1 MAGTPAET
9 QQRRAEEAARCRRI
23 RTSLQESFRVDDD
36 GDDDPAERAL
46 DPQLVEAFENLSDHV
61 ITREEYAAFLTDME
75 KKGHKRDDVAWDF
88 TRWLAEDQQKLIQE
102 KDAEIEE
109 LNGFVQ
115 VMDSDLTD
123 ARKELEE
130 QRNIVRAV
138 IAGSQQTS
146 PEPTG
151 KASSK
156 KFPDPTVWKSGT
168 PSEWKQWKMSLHAKL
183 RNNADWYADED
194 ARKDYFMKVV
204 ADESWEIAEPYFQD
218 NTATVDTILE
228 ALDYRWADPMEKQTA
243 RSNYQSYLQLN
254 KPFAEFIAK
263 FQTLARTA
271 EIPEAIQID
280 DLRAKV
286 NFDLQSQ
293 AASYEPK
300 GLRDFI
306 TYLQRTARNLEQVK
320 QQRQR
325 VTARRGRGGGNANGS
340 SSQRPALNLTQP
352 APPAKPQSTQ
362 QRPSTNTQ
370 NSSRNECLNCGKK
383 GHFYRE
389 CPEPAQPGRDDRV
402 TAMHKRLEAKKAA
415 EENRV
420 YELADNTETTQD
432 DEDFNLM
439 PENE

>member
-1 MAGTPAET
+1 M
-9 QQRRAEEAARCRRI
+9 
-23 RTSLQESFRVDDD
+23 DDD

-88 TRWLAEDQQKLIQE
+88 ARWLAEDQQKLIQE
-102 KDAEIEE
+102 KDTEIEE

-115 VMDSDLTD
+115 VMDSDLAD

-204 ADESWEIAEPYFQD
+204 ADESWEITEPYFQD
-218 NTATVDTILE
+218 NTATVDMILE
-228 ALDYRWADPMEKQTA
+228 ALDYRWADPMEK
-243 RSNYQSYLQLN
+243 
-254 KPFAEFIAK
+254 
-263 FQTLARTA
+263 
-271 EIPEAIQID
+271 
-280 DLRAKV
+280 
-286 NFDLQSQ
+286 
-293 AASYEPK
+293 
-300 GLRDFI
+300 
-306 TYLQRTARNLEQVK
+306 
-320 QQRQR
+320 
-325 VTARRGRGGGNANGS
+325 
-340 SSQRPALNLTQP
+340 
-352 APPAKPQSTQ
+352 
-362 QRPSTNTQ
+362 
-370 NSSRNECLNCGKK
+370 
-383 GHFYRE
+383 
-389 CPEPAQPGRDDRV
+389 
-402 TAMHKRLEAKKAA
+402 
-415 EENRV
+415 
-420 YELADNTETTQD
+420 
-432 DEDFNLM
+432 
-439 PENE
+439 

>member
-9 QQRRAEEAARCRRI
+9 QQRRAEEAARRRRI

-61 ITREEYAAFLTDME
+61 ITREEYAAFLTQME

-88 TRWLAEDQQKLIQE
+88 ARWLAEDQQKLIQE

-115 VMDSDLTD
+115 VMDGDLAD

-138 IAGSQQTS
+138 ITGSQQTS

-168 PSEWKQWKMSLHAKL
+168 PSEWKQWKMSLDAKL
-183 RNNADWYADED
+183 RNNADWYVNEE
-194 ARKDYFMKVV
+194 ARKDYVMKVI
-204 ADESWEIAEPYFQD
+204 ADKSWEIAEPYFRD
-218 NTATVDTILE
+218 NTATVSTILK
-228 ALDYRWADPMEKQTA
+228 ALDRRWADPLEQDTA
-243 RSNYQSYLQLN
+243 RDNYQSYLQLN
-254 KPFAEFIAK
+254 KPFIEFITE

-271 EIPEAIQID
+271 EISEAIQIH
-280 DLRAKV
+280 DLRKKV
-286 NFDLQSQ
+286 NLDLQSH
-293 AASYEPK
+293 AASYRPK
-300 GLRDFI
+300 DLEDFI
-306 TYLQRTARNLEQVK
+306 DYLQHTARNLEQVK
-320 QQRQR
+320 EIRQR
-325 VTARRGRGGGNANGS
+325 ATARRGRGGGNANGS
-340 SSQRPALNLTQP
+340 RNQRSDPSPNQSI
-352 APPAKPQSTQ
+352 PPAKPQSQ
-362 QRPSTNTQ
+362 QRPPASAQ
-370 NSSRNECLNCGKK
+370 DNSWKECLNCGKK
-383 GHFYRE
+383 GHLYRD
-389 CPEPAQPGRDDRV
+389 CPEPNQPGRDDRV
-402 TAMHKRLEAKKAA
+402 AAMRKRLEAKKAA
-415 EENRV
+415 EGNRV

-432 DEDFNLM
+432 DEDFSPM

>member
-9 QQRRAEEAARCRRI
+9 QQRRAEEAARNRRI
-23 RTSLQESFRVDDD
+23 RTSLQESFRANDEDN
-36 GDDDPAERAL
+36 AERAL

-61 ITREEYAAFLTDME
+61 ITREEYATFLTDME

-88 TRWLAEDQQKLIQE
+88 ARWLAEDQQKLIQE

-115 VMDSDLTD
+115 VMDSDLAN

-130 QRNIVRAV
+130 QRSIVRAV
-138 IAGSQQTS
+138 IAGSRQTS
-146 PEPTG
+146 PEPTS

-218 NTATVDTILE
+218 DTATIDTILE

-243 RSNYQSYLQLN
+243 RSKYQSYLQLN

-306 TYLQRTARNLEQVK
+306 AYLQRTARNLEQVK

-325 VTARRGRGGGNANGS
+325 VTARRGRGGGNANGN
-340 SSQRPALNLTQP
+340 SSQRPVPN
-352 APPAKPQSTQ
+352 PPAKPQFPP
-362 QRPSTNTQ
+362 QRPLTNTQ
-370 NSSRNECLNCGKK
+370 NNSRNECLNCGKK

-389 CPEPAQPGRDDRV
+389 CPEPAQPGREERV
-402 TAMHKRLEAKKAA
+402 AAMHERLEAKKAA
-415 EENRV
+415 EDNRV
-420 YELADNTETTQD
+420 YELADNIETTQD
-432 DEDFNLM
+432 DKDFSPM

>member
-9 QQRRAEEAARCRRI
+9 QQRRAEEAARSHRI
-23 RTSLQESFRVDDD
+23 RASLRESFRADDNGDD
-36 GDDDPAERAL
+36 GRAKRPL
-46 DPQLVEAFENLSDHV
+46 DPQLAEAFKKLWEHEVNQ
-61 ITREEYAAFLTDME
+61 EEYESFIKDME
-75 KKGHKRDDVAWDF
+75 QKGHKCEDVNWEF
-88 TRWLAEDQQKLIQE
+88 IGWIVQIQQQVIQE
-102 KDAEIEE
+102 KDAEIED
-109 LNGFVQ
+109 LNGVVQ
-115 VMDSDLTD
+115 VMDSDLAD

-138 IAGSQQTS
+138 IAGSRQTT
-146 PEPTG
+146 PAPGQAGKPT
-151 KASSK
+151 SK
-156 KFPDPTVWKSGT
+156 KFPDPSVWKSGT

-183 RNNADWYADED
+183 RNNADWYANED
-194 ARKDYFMKVV
+194 ARKDYIMKVI

-218 NTATVDTILE
+218 DTATVDTILE

-243 RSNYQSYLQLN
+243 RSNYQSYLQLS

-286 NFDLQSQ
+286 NFDLQNQ

-300 GLRDFI
+300 DLRDFI
-306 TYLQRTARNLEQVK
+306 SYLQRTARHLEQVK

-325 VTARRGRGGGNANGS
+325 VTARRARGGNANASS
-340 SSQRPALNLTQP
+340 SSQRPTATPDQP
-352 APPAKPQSTQ
+352 QPPQ
-362 QRPSTNTQ
+362 QRPS
-370 NSSRNECLNCGKK
+370 RNAQSNPGKECLNCGKK
-383 GHFYRE
+383 GHFFRE
-389 CPEPAQPGRDDRV
+389 CPDPVQPGRDDRV
-402 TAMHKRLEAKKAA
+402 AAMRKRYEAKKAA

-432 DEDFNLM
+432 DEDFNPT

>member
-9 QQRRAEEAARCRRI
+9 QQRRAEEAARRRRI
-23 RTSLQESFRVDDD
+23 RTSLQESFRADDD
-36 GDDDPAERAL
+36 GDDDHAERAL
-46 DPQLVEAFENLSDHV
+46 DPQLVEAFETLSDHA

-88 TRWLAEDQQKLIQE
+88 ARWLAEDQQNLIQE

-109 LNGFVQ
+109 LNGFIQ
-115 VMDSDLTD
+115 VMDSDLAD

-130 QRNIVRAV
+130 QRNIVRTV
-138 IAGSQQTS
+138 IAGSRQTTPA

-151 KASSK
+151 KATSK

-183 RNNADWYADED
+183 RNNADWYANED
-194 ARKDYFMKVV
+194 ARKDYIMKVIT
-204 ADESWEIAEPYFQD
+204 DESWEIAEPYFQD
-218 NTATVDTILE
+218 DAATVDTILE

-243 RSNYQSYLQLN
+243 RSSYQSYLQLN
-254 KPFAEFIAK
+254 KSFAEFIAK

-280 DLRAKV
+280 DLRAKI

-306 TYLQRTARNLEQVK
+306 AYLQRTARNLEQVK
-320 QQRQR
+320 QQ
-325 VTARRGRGGGNANGS
+325 
-340 SSQRPALNLTQP
+340 
-352 APPAKPQSTQ
+352 
-362 QRPSTNTQ
+362 
-370 NSSRNECLNCGKK
+370 
-383 GHFYRE
+383 
-389 CPEPAQPGRDDRV
+389 
-402 TAMHKRLEAKKAA
+402 
-415 EENRV
+415 
-420 YELADNTETTQD
+420 
-432 DEDFNLM
+432 
-439 PENE
+439 